1 MNFSRLQMQ
10 TSISDLQEIIGKSG
24 RPGFVEARSRF
35 TMWFASHPET
45 TLDLVSVS
53 IKAIEEYRC
62 ALLDINH
69 RSVSVDEVYPW
80 TPSTLSPYGPIYIFL
95 TYVFL
100 CACATAMTPQ
110 QKEQL
115 NSSLSVEVVYGIH
128 RPGVQSILASLCG
141 SVTTQ
146 PGKGF
151 SETQRKHWDYSRIGH
166 VQQIWLCY
174 YTGGLGSIEKLACQN
189 FPHRSRGPAE
199 LYFCLHP
206 HTLLFTW
213 HRTGEATDS
222 EENLMWHVRV

>member
-1 MNFSRLQMQ
+1 VQDDSRGGSFFQAAGQVMMNFSRLQMQ

-141 SVTTQ
+141 SDNDTA
-146 PGKGF
+146 GKGILRDAAQTLGLF
-151 SETQRKHWDYSRIGH
+151 ENWACSTNLALLLHWRSRI
-166 VQQIWLCY
+166 
-174 YTGGLGSIEKLACQN
+174 N
-189 FPHRSRGPAE
+189 
-199 LYFCLHP
+199 
-206 HTLLFTW
+206 
-213 HRTGEATDS
+213 
-222 EENLMWHVRV
+222 